1 MKEKKI
7 IITGASRGIGKEIAL
22 DLSQSGHSLILL
34 AKNAHPLDNTFKT
47 IKKFSK
53 ESRMYLCNI
62 ANFEKLRDVYLEI
75 QKDFGKIDVLINN
88 AGIQH
93 PIGSLI
99 DVDFFE
105 WVENI
110 EVNLLGTVLLT
121 KLVLQ
126 DMVKVNKGKIIN
138 FSGGGSTSPRPNF
151 SAYATS
157 KTAIVRF
164 TETIAEEV
172 NAYNIEI
179 NAVAPGAINTSMLE
193 EVIKAGYKA
202 GREYK
207 DALKRRESG
216 GTDIKFIKKLIR
228 FLISEESNGI
238 TGKLISAPWDEWD
251 SLDYREKLRTN
262 KNLATLR
269 RIDNKFFGE
278 I

>member
-138 FSGGGSTSPRPNF
+138 FS
-151 SAYATS
+151 AYATS